1 MSAKT
6 ARAREI
12 ASEIRTDAE
21 KDVKDFDG
29 RELTGRLV
37 GEINGNTNGLIVG
50 LANCVEVL
58 ADEIERLENQAA
70 ISPTPRRGW

>member
-6 ARAREI
+6 IRAREI
-12 ASEIRTDAE
+12 ANEVRNDAAT
-21 KDVKDFDG
+21 DVKNFDG

-50 LANCVEVL
+50 LANCIETL
-58 ADEIERLENQAA
+58 ATEIERLENRMPPQQ
-70 ISPTPRRGW
+70 GWW